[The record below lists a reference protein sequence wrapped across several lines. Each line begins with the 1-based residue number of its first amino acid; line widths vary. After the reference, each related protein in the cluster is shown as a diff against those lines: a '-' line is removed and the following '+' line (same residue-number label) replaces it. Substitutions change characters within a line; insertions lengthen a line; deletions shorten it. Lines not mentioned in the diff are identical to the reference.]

1 VQRRTASAEQGI
13 AMSGLR
19 KLLRALA
26 VLVLP
31 LLATLVLLRGAGRLE
46 MLFGALL
53 IAFAVGLVA
62 TWFWQA

>member
-1 VQRRTASAEQGI
+1 LKAGT

-26 VLVLP
+26 ILVLP
-31 LLATLVLLRGAGRLE
+31 LLGMLVLLRGTGRLE
-46 MLFGALL
+46 MLFGVLL
-53 IAFAVGLVA
+53 IVFAMGLIA

>member
-1 VQRRTASAEQGI
+1 LKAGT

-26 VLVLP
+26 ILFLP
-31 LLATLVLLRGAGRLE
+31 LLGMLVLFRGGGRLE
-46 MLFGALL
+46 MLFGGLL
-53 IAFAVGLVA
+53 IVFAVGLIA

>member
-1 VQRRTASAEQGI
+1 MSPIAGKLCGT

-31 LLATLVLLRGAGRLE
+31 LLGTLVLFRGAGRLA
-46 MLFGALL
+46 MVIGVLL
-53 IAFAVGLVA
+53 IAFAVGLIA
-62 TWFWQA
+62 TWFWQT